1 MFDLSQIST
10 YLMPSVVILCLCVG
24 YVVKNLIPS
33 DSVNRFIPL
42 IVAVVG
48 LVAGVGSAIAT
59 GAGVSLDLIVGSIV
73 SGLASS
79 GLYDGFKN
87 IIAGT
92 STSSTSE
99 EE

>member
-24 YVVKNLIPS
+24 YVVKNLVPS
-33 DSVNRFIPL
+33 ESVNRFIPL

-59 GAGVSLDLIVGSIV
+59 GAGVTLDLVVGSIV

-87 IIAGT
+87 IIGGSKT
-92 STSSTSE
+92 ETSE
-99 EE
+99 E